1 MAQLRRSMGFSQTF
15 LYGLGTIVGAGIY
28 ALIGKIAGQAGEFAP
43 LSLILAFLIAL
54 PTAYSYGQMAKL
66 APKCAGEAEYVMRG
80 FNRRVLMLATGW
92 AVTFTGI
99 ISCATLIKGFAGYLQ
114 VFIFLPQALVESLFA
129 AALTLLA
136 IKGIRE
142 SMWVSVSITL
152 IEVAGILLVSYQ
164 SLRSSMSTQN
174 IAHMQLENLGA
185 AMPGV
190 IAASFLA
197 FYAFIGFEDM
207 VNLAEEIKRPEK
219 ILPRSIFAALLIATL
234 LYLLVLF
241 ASLRVL
247 ALEDLKTSA
256 SPMAD
261 VYAAAGGNPKVLG
274 AIGLFAI
281 INGALAQILMGSRV
295 LYGLQHQ
302 KWPLSNLNA
311 LNVKTQTPAR
321 ATILV
326 GVLTLGFALLLP
338 IESLATWTSYVIL
351 MVFTMVNLSFILIIE
366 NEAKPFAMLIAAL
379 GAFTNIALIASH
391 INL

>member
-1 MAQLRRSMGFSQTF
+1 MAQLKRSMGFFQTF

-28 ALIGKIAGQAGEFAP
+28 ALIGKIAGQAQEFAP
-43 LSLILAFLIAL
+43 LSLVLAFLIAL
-54 PTAYSYGQMAKL
+54 PTAYSYGQMVKV

-80 FNRRVLMLATGW
+80 FKRRYLMLVTGW

-99 ISCATLIKGFAGYLQ
+99 ISCATLIKAFAGYLQ
-114 VFIFLPQALVESLFA
+114 VFISLPQALTEGLFTA
-129 AALTLLA
+129 GLTILA

-164 SLRSSMSTQN
+164 SLTASLPVQS
-174 IAHMQLENLGA
+174 IAHMQVENLGT
-185 AMPGV
+185 AMPGIV
-190 IAASFLA
+190 AASFLA

-219 ILPRSIFAALLIATL
+219 TLPITIFAALIVATL
-234 LYLLVLF
+234 LYLLVLI
-241 ASLRVL
+241 ASMRTLSL
-247 ALEDLKTSA
+247 DALGAST

-261 VYAAAGGNPKVLG
+261 VYAQAGGNPKLLG
-274 AIGLFAI
+274 AIGMFAI

-295 LYGLQHQ
+295 LYGLKHQ
-302 KWPLSNLNA
+302 SWPLSKLNVLNA
-311 LNVKTQTPAR
+311 TTQTPAR
-321 ATILV
+321 STILV
-326 GVLTLGFALLLP
+326 GAITLGFALLLP

-351 MVFTMVNLSFILIIE
+351 MVFTMVNLSFLLIIK
-366 NEAKPFAMLIAAL
+366 NDARPFAKLIAML
-379 GAFTNIALIASH
+379 GAITNITLIGSH